1 VSQKHVTECV
11 TCSLKFFI
19 NKKVWF
25 LASPPPPIPPYFFE
39 EVHKTNISFEI
50 DILDIL
56 PQFAYISY
64 MKLYLRIHHYGLPFS
79 PQPVNKKYT
88 FDVVYY
94 SIFQY
99 GDYPSDYDFSDT
111 SSDSL

>member
-1 VSQKHVTECV
+1 MSSIKYTAPIGDLILCGHHLPEYL
-11 TCSLKFFI
+11 S
-19 NKKVWF
+19 KV
-25 LASPPPPIPPYFFE
+25 
-39 EVHKTNISFEI
+39 
-50 DILDIL
+50 
-56 PQFAYISY
+56 Y
-64 MKLYLRIHHYGLPFS
+64 MKLYLRIHHYGLPS
-79 PQPVNKKYT
+79 SAEPVNKKYT